1 MFKLLGIIWIDF
13 ETSYIVSYQ
22 EFQKQWCKFYPQ
34 DTWAPS
40 KQLPRHKHNWW
51 GQKRTS
57 AANRNASFLS
67 CQRTPWSCT
76 FTPLL
81 QAHSDQ
87 PHCGHLEHKPSQ
99 KPMDRERPRMKIS
112 GVYGIKKPKYQRNA
126 WIWGATLQHF
136 HKTAKGLALFCEK
149 TAVLNTVENY
159 FWTFYKEYLT
169 GRLVWFWDTVKTHFL
184 SIEYN
189 LNRHINNEHL
199 LAAFPA
205 TIPCFAL
212 LKVSRSFIWLAA
224 PSSQTSQLGES

>member
-40 KQLPRHKHNWW
+40 KQLPRQKHNWW

-57 AANRNASFLS
+57 AANRNASFVS

-99 KPMDRERPRMKIS
+99 KPMDHERSRMKIS
-112 GVYGIKKPKYQRNA
+112 GVYGIKKPKYPVARIRQMS
-126 WIWGATLQHF
+126 GQ
-136 HKTAKGLALFCEK
+136 
-149 TAVLNTVENY
+149 
-159 FWTFYKEYLT
+159 
-169 GRLVWFWDTVKTHFL
+169 
-184 SIEYN
+184 
-189 LNRHINNEHL
+189 
-199 LAAFPA
+199 
-205 TIPCFAL
+205 
-212 LKVSRSFIWLAA
+212 VSRGS
-224 PSSQTSQLGES
+224 TGEYQADERAGVARLSWR